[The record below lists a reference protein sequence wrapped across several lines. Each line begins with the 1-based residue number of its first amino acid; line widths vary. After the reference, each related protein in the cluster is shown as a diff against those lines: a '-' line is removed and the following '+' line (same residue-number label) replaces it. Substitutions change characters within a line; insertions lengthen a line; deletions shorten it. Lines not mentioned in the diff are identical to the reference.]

1 MLLLS
6 IFSFQRKEPLRISCK
21 AGPAVRNSLRI
32 TLSEKI
38 FLTEGYF
45 FFFFQH
51 FEHSL
56 HDFCQE
62 IHQYCYGGSLGGE
75 KFIFL
80 LLIFK

>member
-1 MLLLS
+1 MLLLR
-6 IFSFQRKEPLRISCK
+6 IFSFQLEEPPRISCK
-21 AGPAVRNSLRI
+21 AGPAVGSSLRI
-32 TLSEKI
+32 TLSGKM
-38 FLTEGYF
+38 FLTEGF

-62 IHQYCYGGSLGGE
+62 IHQYCYGGSLEGE

-80 LLIFK
+80 LLILK

>member
-6 IFSFQRKEPLRISCK
+6 IFSFQCKEPLRISCK

-45 FFFFQH
+45 FFSFSTLNIACMISVKKSINIVMVVPLGVRNLFF
-51 FEHSL
+51 S
-56 HDFCQE
+56 C
-62 IHQYCYGGSLGGE
+62 
-75 KFIFL
+75 
-80 LLIFK
+80 